1 MQDPETRV
9 FQDLPSAPGSERR
22 LIGRAL
28 KCWDSLKTPGMLP
41 DAKAC
46 VTAFDRSMR
55 SALVVIRMARRMED
69 DLIEACGESLC
80 DAIGGDPVGMCARD
94 ILPCSTE
101 RGLVFW
107 RVAAEMR
114 KPIADIG
121 RFFNRAGIEVRYRAL
136 YVPTSDHHDRV
147 NRLIGVF
154 TCKTLH

>member
-1 MQDPETRV
+1 MAGPATRS
-9 FQDLPSAPGSERR
+9 FPNWPDMPGGERR
-22 LIGRAL
+22 VIGQAL
-28 KCWDSLKTPGMLP
+28 RCWDSLRIPGMLP

-46 VTAFDRSMR
+46 IAAFDKTMR
-55 SALVVIRMARRMED
+55 DAAVLIRIARRMED
-69 DLIEACGESLC
+69 DLIEACGGSLQ
-80 DAIGGDPVGMCARD
+80 DAIGGDPTGMCARD

-121 RFFNRAGIEVRYRAL
+121 QFTNRARVQVHYRAL
-136 YVPTSDHHDRV
+136 YAPTSDHRGRV

-154 TCKTLH
+154 SHKTVH

>member
-1 MQDPETRV
+1 MQDPETGAKPA
-9 FQDLPSAPGSERR
+9 LPDTPINERR
-22 LIGRAL
+22 VIGRAL
-28 KCWDSLKTPGMLP
+28 KCWDSLRTAGMLP

-46 VTAFDRSMR
+46 VTAFDRTMR
-55 SALVVIRMARRMED
+55 EAVVVIRVARRMEND
-69 DLIEACGESLC
+69 MIETCGEALC

-121 RFFNRAGIEVRYRAL
+121 RFTNRAGVEVHYRAL
-136 YVPTSDHHDRV
+136 YVPTSDHTGRV
-147 NRLIGVF
+147 NRLIGIF
-154 TCKTLH
+154 SYKTVH

>member
-1 MQDPETRV
+1 MQDPTTGQTPDRIE
-9 FQDLPSAPGSERR
+9 PPGVERR
-22 LIGRAL
+22 IIGRAL
-28 KCWDSLKTPGMLP
+28 KCWDSLRTPGMLP
-41 DAKAC
+41 DARAC
-46 VTAFDRSMR
+46 VTAFDRMMR
-55 SALVVIRMARRMED
+55 SAVVVIRVGRRMEE

-80 DAIGGDPVGMCARD
+80 DAIGGDPSGMYARY

-121 RFFNRAGIEVRYRAL
+121 RFTNRAGIEVCYRAL
-136 YVPTSDHHDRV
+136 YVPTSDHNDRV

-154 TCKTLH
+154 TYKTVH